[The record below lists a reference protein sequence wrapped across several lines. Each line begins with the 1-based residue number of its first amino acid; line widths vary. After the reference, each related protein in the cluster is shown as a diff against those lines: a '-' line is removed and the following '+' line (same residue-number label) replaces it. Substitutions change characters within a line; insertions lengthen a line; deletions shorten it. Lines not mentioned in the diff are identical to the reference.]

1 MKTKKFFKALI
12 FLAIVLAIT
21 GCASVGKGNLNQAKD
36 ELKAERPDGAL
47 RYASE
52 ALVLDPDYD
61 KAKALIKETAEE
73 HLANLEAFLTSSK
86 MSRDLK
92 TVEREFDIYRN
103 LIVFY
108 GNLEEVGQPL
118 VKGKKLFGLIKGWTW
133 STPIKDY
140 KPNLE
145 VTRVKARKVFLESG
159 YNAIGSG
166 NLDQAEEHL
175 DKVVSKFAV
184 DGSAEQTKDKK
195 DISIQFSNWAANLH
209 GQTLPKPLLAGL
221 KGYNLALKYDKGNKA
236 ASDGAAKIKLEISTA
251 YYNLAMTEQSKN
263 TIDTLKESIDLFKT
277 ALKYNKENKGATDG
291 IQVSKHKIAVI
302 YTSQGEAAAR
312 KGTVDDMIEA
322 HGLYVTALEWD
333 SAYPKAIQNK
343 ETITVSIAEY
353 YYQEGNKLAASL
365 TNDND
370 LKAAVASYK
379 SAQEWI
385 PDYKDTEPRKRR
397 VYVSRQLIILQVKLK
412 TTQAEFD
419 RTNTRIIT
427 LSGLVND
434 GHKGVEDLFYVSD
447 KIIQLDGQM
456 MTIGTVMSPMGSI
469 PYIGPVFS
477 STGVLLDQVHRP
489 VKAVSG
495 KTKKFQ
501 KPYITPSREMIGK
514 VKGRVDQVVDTMDK
528 IKTSL
533 VQISSTTARL
543 NQCMLQV
550 EDPKIISEVEKD
562 VKEINKIMDK
572 LNNGLK
578 KVNKVQ
584 DDTEAS
590 LKILASSV
598 AIITNVKGG
607 MKKIMDPLDK
617 IDGVTSEIK
626 KVLDKKIKV
635 PFVGTYTVAQAV
647 DSSTGVVKKAAKK
660 LLNPLMDKLNIKF
673 PSIPQIDE
681 LEKIVDKVEDYH
693 NDIKSAYDQMNS
705 ATDEIL
711 AIPDQLKKKTDSI
724 VSKTG
729 CKI

>member
-1 MKTKKFFKALI
+1 MKTKIFSKALL
-12 FLAIVLAIT
+12 FLVIVLAVT

-36 ELKAERPDGAL
+36 ELKADRPDGAL

-73 HLANLEAFLTSSK
+73 HLANLEAFLASSK

-92 TVEREFDIYRN
+92 TVERKFDIYRN

-108 GNLEEVGQPL
+108 DNLEEVGQPL
-118 VKGKKLFGLIKGWTW
+118 VKGKKLFGLIKGWSW

-145 VTRVKARKVFLESG
+145 VTRAKAREVFLEAG
-159 YNAIGSG
+159 YNAIGSD
-166 NLDQAEEHL
+166 NLYQAEEHL
-175 DKVVSKFAV
+175 DKVVGKFAV

-195 DISIQFSNWAANLH
+195 DISKQFTDWAVKLH
-209 GQTLPKPLLAGL
+209 GRTKPEPLIAGL

-236 ASDGAAKIKLEISTA
+236 AADGLAKIKLEISTA
-251 YYNLAMTEQSKN
+251 YYNLAMAEQSKN
-263 TIDTLKESIDLFKT
+263 TVDTLKKSIDLFNT
-277 ALKYNKENKGATDG
+277 ALKYNSKNKGASNG
-291 IQVSKHKIAVI
+291 IQESKHKIAVI
-302 YTSQGEAAAR
+302 YTSQGEAAAK
-312 KGTVDDMIEA
+312 KGAVDDMIEA
-322 HGLYVTALEWD
+322 HELFVTALEWD
-333 SAYPKAIQNK
+333 STYPRAIQNK
-343 ETITVSIAEY
+343 ENITIAIAEY
-353 YYQEGNKLAASL
+353 YYQEGNRLAKSQ
-365 TNDND
+365 TDDDN

-397 VYVSRQLIILQVKLK
+397 VYVSRQLIILQAKLK
-412 TTQAEFD
+412 TTQSEFD

-456 MTIGTVMSPMGSI
+456 MTIGTIMSPMGSI
-469 PYIGPVFS
+469 PFIGPVIT
-477 STGVLLDQVHRP
+477 STGVMLDQVHRP

-495 KTKKFQ
+495 KIKKLQ
-501 KPYITPSREMIGK
+501 KPYINPSREMIGK
-514 VKGRVDQVVDTMDK
+514 VKARVDQVVDTMDK

-533 VQISSTTARL
+533 QQVSSTTARL
-543 NQCMLQV
+543 NQCMVQV
-550 EDPKIISEVEKD
+550 NDPKIISEVEKD

-572 LNNGLK
+572 LNDGLK

-584 DDTEAS
+584 DDTEES
-590 LKILASSV
+590 LKVLASSV
-598 AIITNVKGG
+598 AIISDVKGG

-617 IDGVTSEIK
+617 IDGVTSEVK

-635 PFVGTYTVAQAV
+635 PFVGTYTVADAV
-647 DSSTGVVKKAAKK
+647 NSSTGVVKKAGKK
-660 LLNPLMDKLNIKF
+660 LLNPLLDKLNIKF
-673 PSIPQIDE
+673 PSIPKIDE
-681 LEKIVDKVEDYH
+681 LEDVVDEIEEYH
-693 NDIKSAYDQMNS
+693 ADIKLAYDQMNT
-705 ATDEIL
+705 AADEIL
-711 AIPDQLKKKTDSI
+711 TIPDQLRKETDAI
-724 VSKTG
+724 AVKTG
-729 CKI
+729 CKL